1 MISAN
6 APMTGS
12 YDYGL
17 MSFSVLMAVLASSA
31 ALDVAGSVHRQN
43 RMVFFN
49 SFYMKLLPAR
59 QPEQLI
65 GRRSYVNA
73 RNNRWTV

>member
-6 APMTGS
+6 ALMTGS

-17 MSFSVLMAVLASSA
+17 VALSVLMAVLASSA
-31 ALDVAGSVHRQN
+31 ALDVAGRVHRQN
-43 RMVFFN
+43 RMVFVN
-49 SFYMKLLPAR
+49 SFYRKLLPAR

-65 GRRSYVNA
+65 GRRPYVNA

>member
-6 APMTGS
+6 VPMTGS

-17 MSFSVLMAVLASSA
+17 VSLSVLMNVSYA
-31 ALDVAGSVHRQN
+31 ALDVAGHVYSQN
-43 RMVFFN
+43 RIVFVN
-49 SFYMKLLPAR
+49 SFCMKLLEAQP
-59 QPEQLI
+59 PEQLI